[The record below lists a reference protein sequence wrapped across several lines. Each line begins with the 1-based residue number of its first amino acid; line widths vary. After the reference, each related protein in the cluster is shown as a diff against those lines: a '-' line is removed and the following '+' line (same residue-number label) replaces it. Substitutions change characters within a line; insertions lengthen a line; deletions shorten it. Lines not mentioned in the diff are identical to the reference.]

1 MTNFKIGDRVK
12 VKKLSEKE
20 FEKTYHSFSYKTYLR
35 EYSKYFG
42 NIYKIIAVFQNSI
55 RILDDNNNDD
65 WFISS
70 RFIKAYSLKD
80 RLQLAKE
87 LIK

>member
-1 MTNFKIGDRVK
+1 MTDFKIGDRVK

-20 FEKTYHSFSYKTYLR
+20 FEKTYNSFSYKTYLR

-42 NIYKIIAVFQNSI
+42 NIYIINYFK
-55 RILDDNNNDD
+55 
-65 WFISS
+65 S
-70 RFIKAYSLKD
+70 RYIVLSGIGDIFCPDELVKVNTLKT
-80 RLQLAKE
+80 RLNLIKE